1 MNLETIQ
8 HQIFEIRGVKVMRD
22 SDLAKLYRVETKRL
36 KEAVKRNRSRF
47 PIDFMFEL
55 THEEVKF
62 LRSQNASSSWGGSRY
77 KPYVFTEQGIA
88 MLSGVLNSET
98 AVNVNISIMRAFV
111 CMRKFALSHTEL
123 TRKLE
128 YLEVMVDQ
136 KFTDVYKALE
146 YLIDKNFKDINQSK
160 RKRIGFKPDN

>member
-36 KEAVKRNRSRF
+36 KEAVRRNRSRF

-55 THEEVKF
+55 TQEELEF

-98 AVNVNISIMRAFV
+98 AINVNISIMRAFV
-111 CMRKFALSHTEL
+111 CMRQFALSHTEL

-128 YLEVMVDQ
+128 YLEELVDQ

-146 YLIDKNFKDINQSK
+146 YLIDKNVKDINQSK

>member
-1 MNLETIQ
+1 MGRAIENA
-8 HQIFEIRGVKVMRD
+8 
-22 SDLAKLYRVETKRL
+22 SDCRCLSSARYNNSSIYRFSTY
-36 KEAVKRNRSRF
+36 
-47 PIDFMFEL
+47 L
-55 THEEVKF
+55 TF
-62 LRSQNASSSWGGSRY
+62 ILRSQNASSSWGGSRY

-111 CMRKFALSHTEL
+111 CMRQFALSHTEL

-128 YLEVMVDQ
+128 CLEVLVDQ

-146 YLIDKNFKDINQSK
+146 YLIDKNVKDINQSK